1 MNDKIPNAANLK
13 RGGRVKYRPH
23 RGLLADAMAEMKTFN
38 TVDEMLEYIASKYSD
53 YLSKEDL
60 SISDDLGKDH
70 RIDWKETRHVCTKHF
85 GSESYATPMCIGMCS
100 IEEDDLIPCPF
111 CGGEAYHHVDDYNI
125 DVDTAEDKIKT
136 MHFIMCRDCP
146 ALVCGETE
154 EIARKNWNRR
164 V

>member
-1 MNDKIPNAANLK
+1 M
-13 RGGRVKYRPH
+13 VKYRPH
-23 RGLLADAMAEMKTFN
+23 KGLLADAMAEMKTFN

-70 RIDWKETRHVCTKHF
+70 RIDWKETRYVCTKRF

-136 MHFIMCRDCP
+136 MHFIMCRECS